1 MKVCLINNFP
11 PYSGTGRIPYA
22 LFKYLNKIETIQADL
37 VCTHVMQKEE
47 FSWLENEKV
56 HFLQKFAYKDH
67 ENLSRFLIYFVDP
80 HKIPKGYDLYHVTN
94 HMLAR
99 YTKFR
104 KPSVVTLHDVLQFKY
119 KDKLGGSLIS
129 KIYSNLML
137 KSIASVKEA
146 NAVICVSE
154 WSRLEAIK
162 LLGLDPNK
170 TFAIQNGLDHDL
182 FHPHDKEKSRE
193 DLKLP
198 KDKKIILNVG
208 SEIERKNLDGVLKAF
223 LEISK
228 NRKDVLLVRL
238 GEKTEKYD
246 AMIKEL
252 GLTDIVVYLEKLK
265 DEEVAKLYS
274 ASDLLIMPSFEEG
287 FGLPI
292 IEAMACGCP
301 VVTSNV
307 GAMKEVT
314 NDAGFLVDPN
324 DLESIQ
330 KGMEAVLN
338 LDSNDTYKLVQAGL
352 KRAGEFSWK
361 KCAEDTIKV
370 YEKVLGNKL

>member
-22 LFKYLNKIETIQADL
+22 LSKYFNKREDVQADL
-37 VCTHVMQKEE
+37 ICTHVMRKEE
-47 FSWLENEKV
+47 FGWLENEKV

-67 ENLSRFLIYFVDP
+67 ENLSRFLIYFIDP
-80 HKIPKGYDLYHVTN
+80 YKIPKGYDIYHVTN

-99 YTKFR
+99 YAKFR
-104 KPSVVTLHDVLQFKY
+104 KPCVVTLHDVLQFKY
-119 KDKLGGSLIS
+119 KDKLGGSLVS

-137 KSIASVKEA
+137 KSITSVKEA
-146 NAVICVSE
+146 DAVICVSE
-154 WSRLEAIK
+154 WSRLEAVK
-162 LLGLDPNK
+162 LLNLNPEK

-182 FHPHDKEKSRE
+182 FRPFDKEKSRE

-208 SEIERKNLDGVLKAF
+208 SEIERKNLDGVIKSF
-223 LEISK
+223 SEIVK
-228 NRKDVLLVRL
+228 TRKDVLLVRL

-246 AMIKEL
+246 ATIKEL
-252 GLTDIVVYLEKLK
+252 SLNDSVIYLEKLT
-265 DEEVAKLYS
+265 DEKMAKLYS
-274 ASDLLIMPSFEEG
+274 AADLLIMPSFEEG

-301 VVTSNV
+301 VVTSNI
-307 GAMKEVT
+307 GAMKEIT
-314 NDAGFLVDPN
+314 DDAGVLVDPN
-324 DLESIQ
+324 DVESIQ
-330 KGMEAVLN
+330 KGVEAVLN
-338 LDSNDTYKLVQAGL
+338 LDSSDTFKLTQAGL
-352 KRAGEFSWK
+352 KRASEFSWK

-370 YEKVLGNKL
+370 YEKVLEGKL

>member
-1 MKVCLINNFP
+1 
-11 PYSGTGRIPYA
+11 
-22 LFKYLNKIETIQADL
+22 
-37 VCTHVMQKEE
+37 
-47 FSWLENEKV
+47 
-56 HFLQKFAYKDH
+56 
-67 ENLSRFLIYFVDP
+67 
-80 HKIPKGYDLYHVTN
+80 
-94 HMLAR
+94 
-99 YTKFR
+99 
-104 KPSVVTLHDVLQFKY
+104 
-119 KDKLGGSLIS
+119 
-129 KIYSNLML
+129 
-137 KSIASVKEA
+137 
-146 NAVICVSE
+146 
-154 WSRLEAIK
+154 
-162 LLGLDPNK
+162 
-170 TFAIQNGLDHDL
+170 
-182 FHPHDKEKSRE
+182 
-193 DLKLP
+193 
-198 KDKKIILNVG
+198 
-208 SEIERKNLDGVLKAF
+208 
-223 LEISK
+223 
-228 NRKDVLLVRL
+228 LVRL

-361 KCAEDTIKV
+361 KCAEDTIRV

>member
-1 MKVCLINNFP
+1 
-11 PYSGTGRIPYA
+11 
-22 LFKYLNKIETIQADL
+22 
-37 VCTHVMQKEE
+37 MQKEE

-238 GEKTEKYD
+238 GEKTEKYN